1 MESFGQKIREL
12 RNAKGY
18 SLRQLAPI
26 VGVGFSYL
34 SKVECERLPF
44 GDSPSADLIIRLA
57 EALDGDAD
65 ELMLKAGRIPDSMV
79 QRICEQPEAFR
90 TLARCQP
97 DQLEEVVGG
106 LHKKR

>member
-1 MESFGQKIREL
+1 MESFGQKIRDL
-12 RNAKGY
+12 RQAKGY

-65 ELMLKAGRIPDSMV
+65 ELLLIAGRIPDSIAK
-79 QRICEQPEAFR
+79 RICEQPSEFR
-90 TLARCQP
+90 ILAGCSRQELKSLAKAI
-97 DQLEEVVGG
+97 Q
-106 LHKKR
+106 R